1 MEQGSY
7 VIGMR
12 KLVDVVQRLSMVENM
27 QSIVNIVKTAARN
40 LTGADGATFVLKDR
54 GFCHYVDE
62 DAIAP
67 LWKGKRFPL
76 ESCVSGWAMHHKT
89 AAVIPDIYQD
99 PRVPADAYRPTFVRS
114 MVMVPIRKESPI
126 GAIGNYW
133 ARLHEPSEREIDLLQ
148 SLADSTSIA
157 ISNVQLLE
165 SLQRALEQEK
175 MARLEVDRQL
185 SLRDEFISVA
195 SHELKTPLTPV
206 LIHVQV
212 LQKLLSGSALAPP
225 RPEKLVQSVNSIEK
239 QFRRFAHLVENLLD
253 VSRIRLGK
261 LQIRSEDGVDLAE
274 IIEKTV
280 SQFQG
285 ISPSVIDMQLEGNLQ
300 GSWDR
305 MRVEQIVTNLV
316 SNAIRYGEGR
326 RILVGARSGGDSVEL
341 YCQDHGVGI
350 PKEAQERIFQ
360 RFERASKIESYGGL
374 GLGLFIVRQ
383 IVAQHGGTIWVE
395 SEPGKGATFRVRLP
409 LNAVPAASA
418 KAG

>member
-1 MEQGSY
+1 MEQESY
-7 VIGMR
+7 VDGMR
-12 KLVDVVQRLSMVENM
+12 KLVGVVQRLSMGESM
-27 QSIVNIVKTAARN
+27 QDVVDVVKSAARE

-62 DAIAP
+62 DAIGP

-76 ESCVSGWAMHHKT
+76 ESCVSGWVMQHKK

-99 PRVPADAYRPTFVRS
+99 PRVPTDAYRPTFVKS
-114 MVMVPIRKESPI
+114 MVMVPIRKEKPI

-133 ARLHEPSEREIDLLQ
+133 AKPREPSQREIELLQ
-148 SLADSTSIA
+148 SLADSASIA
-157 ISNVQLLE
+157 ISNIQLLE
-165 SLQRALEQEK
+165 NLQRALEQEK
-175 MARLEVDRQL
+175 MAHLEVDRQL
-185 SLRDEFISVA
+185 SLRDEFISIA

-212 LQKLLSGSALAPP
+212 LQKLLSASPLAPP
-225 RPEKLVQSVNSIEK
+225 RPEKLVQSVASIEK
-239 QFRRFAHLVENLLD
+239 QLRRFAQLVENLLD

-261 LQIRSEDGVDLAE
+261 LQIRFEEGVDLGE

-285 ISPSVIDMQLEGNLQ
+285 ISASVIDTELEGDLRGQ
-300 GSWDR
+300 WDR
-305 MRVEQIVTNLV
+305 MRVEQVVTNLV
-316 SNAIRYGEGR
+316 SNAIRYGQGQ
-326 RILVGARSGGDSVEL
+326 RILVGARREGENVEL
-341 YCQDHGVGI
+341 FCRDHGVGI
-350 PKEAQERIFQ
+350 PREAQERIFQ

-383 IVAQHGGTIWVE
+383 IVAQHGGSIWVE
-395 SEPGKGATFRVRLP
+395 SEPGKGSTFRVRLP
-409 LNAVPAASA
+409 LSAAPLAA

>member
-1 MEQGSY
+1 
-7 VIGMR
+7 MR
-12 KLVDVVQRLSMVENM
+12 KLVGVVQQLSMVEDM
-27 QSIVNIVKTAARN
+27 QSIVEVVKRSARE

-62 DAIAP
+62 DAIGP

-76 ESCVSGWAMHHKT
+76 ESCVSGWAMHHKV
-89 AAVIPDIYQD
+89 AAIIPDIYQD
-99 PRVPADAYRPTFVRS
+99 PRVPTDAYRPTFVKS
-114 MVMVPIRKESPI
+114 MVMVPIRKENPI

-133 ARLHEPSEREIDLLQ
+133 ANPHEPTEREIDLLQ

-157 ISNVQLLE
+157 ISNIQLLE
-165 SLQRALEQEK
+165 NLQRALEQEK
-175 MARLEVDRQL
+175 MAHFEVDRQL
-185 SLRDEFISVA
+185 SLRDEFISIA

-212 LQKLLSGSALAPP
+212 LQKLLSASALAPP
-225 RPEKLVQSVNSIEK
+225 RPEKLLQSVTSIEK

-261 LQIRSEDGVDLAE
+261 LQIRFEEGVDLGE
-274 IIEKTV
+274 IVEKTV
-280 SQFQG
+280 AQFQG
-285 ISPSVIDMQLEGNLQ
+285 ISSSVIDTELEGSLTGN
-300 GSWDR
+300 WDR
-305 MRVEQIVTNLV
+305 MRIEQIVTNLV

-326 RILVGARSGGDSVEL
+326 RILVGARNDGDSVEL
-341 YCQDHGVGI
+341 FCRDQGVGI

-395 SEPGKGATFRVRLP
+395 SEPGKGSTFHVHLP
-409 LNAVPAASA
+409 ISAAPSVAA